1 MGHLLLAVAVALAAG
16 CAISQEWRREYE
28 AATDP
33 IVKGRI
39 LYENSCNRCHALY
52 MPESYTRGDW
62 RFYVRKYSPRARLT
76 ADESALV
83 LGYLRAHARNARPRE

>member
-1 MGHLLLAVAVALAAG
+1 MGHVLLVFVAALALG
-16 CAISQEWRREYE
+16 CGVSQAWRTEYE

-33 IVKGRI
+33 IEKGRI

-52 MPESYTRGDW
+52 MPESYTKGDW

-76 ADESALV
+76 EDESALV
-83 LGYLRAHARNARPRE
+83 LEYLRLHARNATR